1 MILDNIYQAASI
13 IGTITFALS
22 GVSVGVRKQMD
33 LLGIFIVAFLTANGG
48 GVLRD
53 VLVGQ
58 TPGVLTDLTSVWIVL
73 SVFIVGC
80 LLHRFNW
87 ANIEERSLFILSD
100 ALGLVAFSLTG
111 ALVGIDNNLTIFGV
125 IVLSFL
131 TATGGGILRD
141 MLCNEVPL
149 VLSSDFYGS
158 VAVLIAFALFMLH
171 RYGLH
176 NSETTMAL
184 FVAALVLRFIAF
196 KLNWRLPKVRLNTG
210 KPESNFNHYG

>member
-1 MILDNIYQAASI
+1 MGMHSADIYQAASI

-48 GVLRD
+48 GMLRD

-58 TPGVLTDLTSVWIVL
+58 TPGVLSDMTSVGIV
-73 SVFIVGC
+73 SGVFILGC
-80 LLHRFNW
+80 LLHKLNW

-111 ALVGIDNNLTIFGV
+111 ALVGLDNGLSIFGV
-125 IVLSFL
+125 VVLSFL

-158 VAVLIAFALFMLH
+158 VAIIIALVT
-171 RYGLH
+171 YGL
-176 NSETTMAL
+176 NYFSIQTPATMMVL
-184 FVAALVLRFIAF
+184 FLAALLLRFLAF
-196 KLNWRLPKVRLNTG
+196 KCKWRLPKVRL
-210 KPESNFNHYG
+210 SS